1 MAAHPGAS
9 STELG
14 RSVPTLFK
22 PLFAVAG
29 GLFFQGAAMG
39 ALPTLRAATDPEVEG
54 GQYYGP
60 DGLGEQRGHPKLV
73 SSSAQSHD
81 EDLQHR
87 LWTVSEE
94 LTGVTYPV

>member
-1 MAAHPGAS
+1 MPARCFSRARRWAP
-9 STELG
+9 
-14 RSVPTLFK
+14 
-22 PLFAVAG
+22 
-29 GLFFQGAAMG
+29 
-39 ALPTLRAATDPEVEG
+39 LPTLRAATDPDVEG